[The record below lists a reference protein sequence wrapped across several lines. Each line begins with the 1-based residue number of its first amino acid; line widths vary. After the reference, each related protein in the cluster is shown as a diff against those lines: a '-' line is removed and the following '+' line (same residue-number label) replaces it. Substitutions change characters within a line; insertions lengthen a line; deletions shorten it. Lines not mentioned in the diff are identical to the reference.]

1 MLAGIKNKLKR
12 MDNQGIFDF
21 VDDLLAQGISL
32 AIIGGHAVNFHGYL
46 RTTEDIDLVFRRDAG
61 IDQLLFERLAAW
73 EAYWIGDEINSATG
87 LEVTYPI
94 TLDYVRQHRLL
105 LLGTKV
111 GYVDLFDFL
120 PGLPGESIDDLIAT
134 AEISEG
140 RPYCS
145 LEWLKRLKQAS
156 ARPQD
161 MVDLKH
167 LP

>member
-1 MLAGIKNKLKR
+1 MLFK
-12 MDNQGIFDF
+12 
-21 VDDLLAQGISL
+21 
-32 AIIGGHAVNFHGYL
+32 
-46 RTTEDIDLVFRRDAG
+46 
-61 IDQLLFERLAAW
+61 RLAAW
-73 EAYWIGDEINSATG
+73 EAYSIGDEINSATG

-120 PGLPGESIDDLIAT
+120 PGLPGKSIDDLIAT

-145 LEWLKRLKQAS
+145 LEWLKQLKQAS
-156 ARPQD
+156 AHPQD